1 MNCFCVRQLIPFAIL
16 TLTIPAFAQDTPDA
30 PVAEAHK
37 GTPVLDGKID
47 EVWKTAPAVDVNKP
61 VSVLLTIDEADMA
74 TAKVHFLWDDDHLY
88 ALWNVK
94 DSKLSAIAENEPW
107 ETDSVELFLDQN
119 KKASMFYQSDDAQ
132 YRVNYK
138 GVLSGQGEGYNEEH
152 VKAATSMT
160 DDGYIVEMSVKIDKV
175 KLAAGMKVGVELQ
188 VNDDHGSE
196 TREAVAKW
204 NHTEDDSWEDTSN
217 FGTLE
222 LK

>member
-1 MNCFCVRQLIPFAIL
+1 MECERQQALGNRGERAVGNRLGRVIL
-16 TLTIPAFAQDTPDA
+16 GPEQESQH
-30 PVAEAHK
+30 V
-37 GTPVLDGKID
+37 
-47 EVWKTAPAVDVNKP
+47 
-61 VSVLLTIDEADMA
+61 
-74 TAKVHFLWDDDHLY
+74 
-88 ALWNVK
+88 
-94 DSKLSAIAENEPW
+94 
-107 ETDSVELFLDQN
+107 
-119 KKASMFYQSDDAQ
+119 YQSDDAQ

-160 DDGYIVEMSVKIDKV
+160 DDGYIVEMSVRVDKV